1 MDRLYTVHTLAS
13 INLKI
18 LALSPQIKASLQS

>member
-1 MDRLYTVHTLAS
+1 MDRLYTVHTLVS

-18 LALSPQIKASLQS
+18 LELSPQIKASLHS